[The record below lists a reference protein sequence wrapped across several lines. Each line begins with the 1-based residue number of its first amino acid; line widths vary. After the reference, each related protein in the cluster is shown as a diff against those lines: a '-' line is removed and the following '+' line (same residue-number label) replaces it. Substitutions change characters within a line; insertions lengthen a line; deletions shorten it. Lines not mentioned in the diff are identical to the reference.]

1 MAYPQKAAP
10 LRGSLAEQAYH
21 AVRRMILRGEL
32 PPGTSIARRPL
43 AEKLGMS
50 FLPVS
55 EALQRL
61 EYEGLVES
69 WPRVGTRVRIPTLQD
84 VRGNYTIRE
93 ALESQ
98 AARLFCEKASSAERQ
113 EMEKMAAL
121 VDAEQQ
127 DSSVDFFDFFSL
139 HERFHRRL
147 AECSGCPA
155 LVEAIE
161 RTNTLIR
168 TWQYAAI
175 SDYRDMPPAVPPGT
189 DQGADERRSRGRRP
203 GHACARAPRHG
214 RGPPAHGALPAV
226 RERLIVTS
234 TSARRGP

>member
-1 MAYPQKAAP
+1 MLVMRRMAQTKLTP
-10 LRGSLAEQAYH
+10 LRGSLSEQAYH

-32 PPGTSIARRPL
+32 PPGSAISRRPL
-43 AEKLGMS
+43 AQKLGMS

-69 WPRVGTRVRIPTLQD
+69 WPRVGTRVRIPSLQD
-84 VRGNYTIRE
+84 VRGNYMIRE

-98 AARLFCEKASSAERQ
+98 AARLFSEKASPAERL
-113 EMEKMAAL
+113 EMQRMGGM
-121 VDAEQQ
+121 VDAAHQ
-127 DSSVDFFDFFSL
+127 DSGIDFFDFFSL

-155 LVEAIE
+155 LVEAVE
-161 RTNTLIR
+161 KTNTLIR

-175 SDYRDMPPAVPPGT
+175 SDYREMPPNYHKDLMDALLEGGT
-189 DQGADERRSRGRRP
+189 EDAD
-203 GHACARAPRHG
+203 RAMRAHVRHG
-214 RGPPAHGALPAV
+214 MDEVLHRMERYLHFEPA
-226 RERLIVTS
+226 
-234 TSARRGP
+234 

>member
-1 MAYPQKAAP
+1 MAHSLKAAP

-32 PPGTSIARRPL
+32 PPGTGIARRPL

-69 WPRVGTRVRIPTLQD
+69 WPRVGTRVKIPTLQD

-127 DSSVDFFDFFSL
+127 DSTVDFFDFFSL

-155 LVEAIE
+155 LVDAIE

-175 SDYRDMPPAVPPGT
+175 SDYREMPPRYHQELIRALLSGGPE
-189 DQGADERRSRGRRP
+189 DAD
-203 GHACARAPRHG
+203 RAMRAHVRHG
-214 RGPPAHGALPAV
+214 MDEVLHRMERYLQFEPA
-226 RERLIVTS
+226 
-234 TSARRGP
+234 

>member
-113 EMEKMAAL
+113 EMEKMATL

-175 SDYRDMPPAVPPGT
+175 SDYRDMPPRYHQELIRALMSGGPE
-189 DQGADERRSRGRRP
+189 DAD
-203 GHACARAPRHG
+203 RAMRAHVRHG
-214 RGPPAHGALPAV
+214 MDEVLQRM
-226 RERLIVTS
+226 ERYLQFEN
-234 TSARRGP
+234 A

>member
-1 MAYPQKAAP
+1 
-10 LRGSLAEQAYH
+10 
-21 AVRRMILRGEL
+21 MILRGEL

-175 SDYRDMPPAVPPGT
+175 SDYRDMPPRYHQELIRALMSGGPE
-189 DQGADERRSRGRRP
+189 DAD
-203 GHACARAPRHG
+203 RAMRAHVRHG
-214 RGPPAHGALPAV
+214 MDEVLQRM
-226 RERLIVTS
+226 ERYLQFEN
-234 TSARRGP
+234 A